1 MNKTPLYQKHLDL
14 KAKMVDFSGW
24 DMPLSYGSQL
34 EEHMAVR
41 KKAGIF
47 DVSHM
52 AVFSLSGVNVE
63 EYLSYIFAN
72 DIVKIKDKNKAL
84 YGTILNHEGG
94 ILDDLIVYNCKGK
107 YWIVSNCGTRDKNTQ
122 WFNEQA
128 KKFLVT
134 VELLNDFCIIALQ
147 GPQANDLVSQILQTD
162 LPAKLNAFEVMDFND
177 GLIARTGYTGEDGF
191 EFIVP
196 SVIGANI
203 WDKAL
208 AMDISPVGLAARD
221 TLRLEAGLNLYG
233 NDMDESFHPYESGL
247 GWTVDM
253 GNPNRD
259 FIGKEA
265 LEKIDQ
271 HTCKKLTGVLLTER
285 GVLRPGY
292 QLKSANGKG
301 IILSGSFSP
310 VLQKSIALARVD
322 RAMKG
327 KAVAIIREKE
337 VSVDLVSSRFL
348 KQDKII
354 A

>member
-134 VELLNDFCIIALQ
+134 VEL
-147 GPQANDLVSQILQTD
+147 
-162 LPAKLNAFEVMDFND
+162 
-177 GLIARTGYTGEDGF
+177 
-191 EFIVP
+191 
-196 SVIGANI
+196 
-203 WDKAL
+203 
-208 AMDISPVGLAARD
+208 
-221 TLRLEAGLNLYG
+221 YG
-233 NDMDESFHPYESGL
+233 N
-247 GWTVDM
+247 
-253 GNPNRD
+253 
-259 FIGKEA
+259 
-265 LEKIDQ
+265 
-271 HTCKKLTGVLLTER
+271 
-285 GVLRPGY
+285 
-292 QLKSANGKG
+292 
-301 IILSGSFSP
+301 
-310 VLQKSIALARVD
+310 
-322 RAMKG
+322 
-327 KAVAIIREKE
+327 
-337 VSVDLVSSRFL
+337 
-348 KQDKII
+348 
-354 A
+354 

>member
-147 GPQANDLVSQILQTD
+147 GPQANDLVSQILHTD
-162 LPAKLNAFEVMDFND
+162 LPAQLNAFEVMDFND

-196 SVIGANI
+196 SVIGTNI

-208 AMDISPVGLAARD
+208 AMDISPAGLAARD

-259 FIGKEA
+259 FIGREA

>member
-1 MNKTPLYQKHLDL
+1 MNKTPLHQKHLDL

-24 DMPLSYGSQL
+24 EMPLSYGSQI

-41 KKAGIF
+41 TEAGIF

-52 AVFSLSGVNVE
+52 AVFSLSGGSVE
-63 EYLSYIFAN
+63 KYLSYICAN
-72 DIVKIKDKNKAL
+72 DIAKIKDKNKAL

-94 ILDDLIVYNCKGK
+94 ILDDLIVYSCEGK
-107 YWIVSNCGTRDKNTQ
+107 YWIVSNCGTRDKNAK
-122 WFNEQA
+122 WFSEQA
-128 KKFLVT
+128 KEFSVT
-134 VELLNDFCIIALQ
+134 VELLKDFCIIALQ
-147 GPQANDLVSQILQTD
+147 GPQANDLVTEILQTD
-162 LPAKLNAFEVMDFND
+162 LPTQLSAFEVMNFND

-196 SVIGANI
+196 SEVGTNI

-208 AMDISPVGLAARD
+208 AIGLSPVGLAARD

-233 NDMDESFHPYESGL
+233 NDMDESYHPYESGL

-253 GNPNRD
+253 SNPNRD

-265 LEKIDQ
+265 LEKIDRQ
-271 HTCKKLTGVLLTER
+271 SCKKLTGVLLTER
-285 GVLRPGY
+285 GILRPGY
-292 QLKSANGKG
+292 QLKSTDGEG

-322 RAMKG
+322 RAMKDN
-327 KAVAIIREKE
+327 AVVIIREKE

-348 KQDKII
+348 KQDKIPT
-354 A
+354 